1 MGQRGIACTS
11 LAGPQKIRTPID
23 AGLGVPSHCH
33 ARRRFRLRL
42 TCGLFIPETAKEKPQ
57 EARVVKAGPGR
68 VLDDGKVRPMIVK
81 EGDRILLS
89 RYPSNEVKI
98 DGEDFVIVREDE
110 ILAVLD

>member
-1 MGQRGIACTS
+1 MNFRPLYDRVLVQRVSSEAKS
-11 LAGPQKIRTPID
+11 AG
-23 AGLGVPSHCH
+23 
-33 ARRRFRLRL
+33 
-42 TCGLFIPETAKEKPQ
+42 GLFIPETAKEKPQ

-68 VLDDGKVRPMIVK
+68 VLDDGKVRAMTVK

-98 DGEDFVIVREDE
+98 EGEDFVIVREDE

>member
-1 MGQRGIACTS
+1 MNFRPLYDRVLVQRVSSEAKS
-11 LAGPQKIRTPID
+11 AG
-23 AGLGVPSHCH
+23 
-33 ARRRFRLRL
+33 
-42 TCGLFIPETAKEKPQ
+42 GLFIPETAKEKPQ

-89 RYPSNEVKI
+89 RYPYNEVKI